1 MTRAR
6 PDLPDPEGALTAGH
20 VLIDGRVVTNPRSQV
35 RADASVVVKPPR
47 ALRGEDKL
55 RAALDGFAI
64 DVTDRECVDLGASAG
79 GFTRVL
85 LEHGARRVFA
95 VDAGHGQLRG
105 ELRNHSRV
113 VNLERTNLADLSAI
127 PRCAL
132 IGTVTMDLSYLSVAD
147 AAPQIETLPFAPDAD
162 LIALVKPM
170 FELGLDSPPED
181 DPTLR
186 RALDLA
192 VAGVERLPWH
202 VVGTMASPV
211 TGSKGAREWLLHAR
225 RSQRRSVPGGAHTR
239 APDRLGRMERAVI
252 LEGART
258 PVGKFLGSFADV
270 PAVELG
276 TVAAREAMR
285 RANVEPGSIDQTI
298 YGHARQAGNGPN
310 TGRQVSVRAGVPVEV
325 SAYNVNIACGS
336 GMKAVQLGAQQVA
349 LGDSEVVLAGGME
362 NMTRVPFL
370 LPQMR
375 TGYRL
380 GNADVVDAMYRDGLL
395 DPLSGLIMGETAENL
410 VDMYDITREEQDEFA
425 LESQQKARDGAER
438 RAAEIVPVEVP
449 GPKGS
454 TSTVTQDEHPRPDTT
469 AEGLARLEPVFRE
482 GGSVTAGNSAGITDG
497 AAALVLMSESRAR
510 SEGREPLARIL
521 GISWA
526 GVPPEI
532 MGIGPV
538 PATKKILEQ
547 TGLSLADIDLIE
559 INEAFA
565 AQVIACERELK
576 FDRDVLNVNGGG
588 ISIGHPIGMSGAR
601 IILSLAYE
609 MRARGAALG
618 LATLCISG
626 GQGLAVILE
635 RP

>member
-1 MTRAR
+1 
-6 PDLPDPEGALTAGH
+6 
-20 VLIDGRVVTNPRSQV
+20 
-35 RADASVVVKPPR
+35 
-47 ALRGEDKL
+47 
-55 RAALDGFAI
+55 
-64 DVTDRECVDLGASAG
+64 
-79 GFTRVL
+79 
-85 LEHGARRVFA
+85 
-95 VDAGHGQLRG
+95 
-105 ELRNHSRV
+105 
-113 VNLERTNLADLSAI
+113 
-127 PRCAL
+127 
-132 IGTVTMDLSYLSVAD
+132 
-147 AAPQIETLPFAPDAD
+147 
-162 LIALVKPM
+162 
-170 FELGLDSPPED
+170 
-181 DPTLR
+181 
-186 RALDLA
+186 
-192 VAGVERLPWH
+192 
-202 VVGTMASPV
+202 
-211 TGSKGAREWLLHAR
+211 
-225 RSQRRSVPGGAHTR
+225 
-239 APDRLGRMERAVI
+239 MERAVI

-276 TVAAREAMR
+276 TIAAREAMR
-285 RANVEPGSIDQTI
+285 RADVDPERIDQTI
-298 YGHARQAGNGPN
+298 FGHARQAGNGPN
-310 TGRQVSVRAGVPVEV
+310 TGRQVSVKAGVPVEV

-410 VDMYDITREEQDEFA
+410 VDIYDISREEQDEFA

-438 RAAEIVPVEVP
+438 RAAEIVAVETP
-449 GPKGS
+449 SPKGA
-454 TSTVTQDEHPRPDTT
+454 TSTVVQDEHPRPDTT
-469 AEGLARLEPVFRE
+469 AEGLARLEPVFRQ

-497 AAALVLMSESRAR
+497 AAAMVLMSESRAT

-538 PATKKILEQ
+538 PATKKVLER

-576 FDRDVLNVNGGG
+576 FDRDTLNVNGGG

-601 IILSLAYE
+601 ILLSLAYE

-626 GQGLAVILE
+626 GQGLAVVLE